1 MQTNV
6 QCYTFIAVFLHDIRD
21 GGSRTFG
28 DIIFGGTLSKTW
40 HLEVLGFNACVSFRR
55 DNRILVFIVD
65 QILIHYLL
73 WVRNWRA
80 ERRQVSW
87 GLNPESVYISL
98 FWIYLGIFHHLNGMG
113 ERGGKSRGVN
123 SRLMSISALVFIPSF
138 IAFKEF
144 FILAMTSSRGSDLS
158 SFTCS
163 CKIIQN

>member
-40 HLEVLGFNACVSFRR
+40 HLEVLGFNTGVSFGR

-87 GLNPESVYISL
+87 GLNSESI
-98 FWIYLGIFHHLNGMG
+98 LN
-113 ERGGKSRGVN
+113 
-123 SRLMSISALVFIPSF
+123 
-138 IAFKEF
+138 
-144 FILAMTSSRGSDLS
+144 
-158 SFTCS
+158 CS
-163 CKIIQN
+163 EYF